1 MASLQ
6 ARHSRSCDLGKP
18 WTPFERAA
26 EGCTCRGGPTYYV
39 AIREGRKIH
48 RERVGKNRKLAQRA
62 LTKIQAQVDE
72 GEFRAQRNVK
82 FAVWAEEWLLGLE
95 RPKPRTI
102 LGYAQTMA
110 YATEVFGEKS
120 VRRLEP
126 LDVKR
131 FLADL
136 RQKGM
141 SDSSRAKH
149 LRVLGACLESAVR
162 SSCAGMNPVRL
173 IPKQERPQAKDKT
186 RESAYFTDEELPRL
200 FREVADSVY
209 LVLLKTALM
218 TGMRQ
223 GELLALTWH
232 DVDLI
237 SGVIHIRRSYTRRTV
252 DTPKSFTSKRDV
264 HLPSELIGLV
274 GRWWGDCGQPD
285 EEKLVFA
292 GAGKDGYLSAE
303 TLTKTIL
310 YPAMNRAGIPR
321 EGPTGERRTFHSLRH
336 TFARLALE
344 NGRDLPWLSR
354 HLGHSS
360 IMVTTGTYGHFDREA
375 HRRQVEALE
384 GVFPI

>member
-6 ARHSRSCDLGKP
+6 ARHSRTCALEKP
-18 WTPFERAA
+18 WTPFERAS
-26 EGCTCRGGPTYYV
+26 EGCTCTGGPTYYV
-39 AIREGRKIH
+39 AVREGRRLH

-72 GEFRAQRNVK
+72 GEFRAQRNIK
-82 FAVWAEEWLLGLE
+82 FAVWADEWLLGLE
-95 RPKPRTI
+95 RPKRRTV
-102 LGYAQTMA
+102 LGYGQTMA
-110 YATEVFGEKS
+110 YATQVFGEKS
-120 VRRLEP
+120 VRRLDP

-131 FLADL
+131 FLVHL
-136 RQKGM
+136 RLAGM

-162 SSCAGMNPVRL
+162 SGCAGMNPVRL

-186 RESAYFTDEELPRL
+186 RESAYFSDEELPRL
-200 FREVADSVY
+200 FQEIPDGVY
-209 LVLLKTALM
+209 LVLFKTALM

-223 GELLALTWH
+223 GELLVLTWR

-237 SGVIHIRRSYTRRTV
+237 SRVVHVRRSYTRRTI

-264 HLPSELIGLV
+264 HLPSELIDLL
-274 GRWWGDCGQPD
+274 GRWWGECGQPD
-285 EEKLVFA
+285 EGRVVFA
-292 GAGKDGYLSAE
+292 GAGRDGYLSAE
-303 TLTKTIL
+303 TLTKTVL
-310 YPAMNRAGIPR
+310 YPAMERAGILR

-336 TFARLALE
+336 TFARIALE
-344 NGRDLPWLSR
+344 NGRDLSWLSR

-360 IMVTTGTYGHFDREA
+360 IVVTTGTYGHFDREA

-384 GVFPI
+384 GVFRI